1 MNEATPYGKKENIVG
16 IFLAKLKEAIPSG
29 EKTRRG
35 YTG

>member
-16 IFLAKLKEAIPSG
+16 IFLAKEARPSG